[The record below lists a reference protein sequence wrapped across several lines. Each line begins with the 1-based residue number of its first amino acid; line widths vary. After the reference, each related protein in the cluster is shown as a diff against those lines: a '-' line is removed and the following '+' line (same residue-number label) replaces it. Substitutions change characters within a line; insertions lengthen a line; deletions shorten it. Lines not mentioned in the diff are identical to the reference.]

1 MLLLHRFR
9 LFLVG
14 LIALSVSLPMA
25 WISLGKLALFV
36 TCFIVLTGRWSQRA
50 SDEALGRLWTVRI
63 VIAIVAVFGLSL
75 LWTQAPTDIATLAF
89 AKHGKLIEIAMLAT
103 LIRTRRDAMLAL
115 SVFALSQTFFIAS
128 SWLMVVGYRVPWAT
142 SELVD
147 AYKHVVYST
156 YLDQTLMFAASG
168 AVLWHLRSYW
178 PRARWVAGTVALAA
192 IVNVLFF
199 QDGKTGYLA
208 ALTALTLIVMWQIPR
223 RWRLISVLVA
233 PIVLALVA
241 YGSST
246 KIQSKVALVLNES
259 QTYNASGDS
268 VSSSGF
274 RLHAWRRSMQAIAE
288 RPWIGHGVGSWTT
301 TVKRLEGA
309 KANDIFGSNPSSN
322 PHQEYL
328 LWGVELGLGGSVL
341 LLLLLVSLVRDAR
354 QFPAPVMRATVSVT
368 AVMAV
373 GCLFNSSLYDA
384 LIGDYF
390 CITLGVLLALGL
402 RIPSAR
408 ETAN

>member
-1 MLLLHRFR
+1 
-9 LFLVG
+9 
-14 LIALSVSLPMA
+14 
-25 WISLGKLALFV
+25 
-36 TCFIVLTGRWSQRA
+36 
-50 SDEALGRLWTVRI
+50 
-63 VIAIVAVFGLSL
+63 
-75 LWTQAPTDIATLAF
+75 
-89 AKHGKLIEIAMLAT
+89 
-103 LIRTRRDAMLAL
+103 
-115 SVFALSQTFFIAS
+115 
-128 SWLMVVGYRVPWAT
+128 
-142 SELVD
+142 
-147 AYKHVVYST
+147 
-156 YLDQTLMFAASG
+156 MFAASG

-246 KIQSKVALVLNES
+246 KIQSKVALVVNES

>member
-1 MLLLHRFR
+1 MPLLDRLR
-9 LFLVG
+9 LFFVA

-25 WISLGKLALFV
+25 WISLGKLALFGTSIV
-36 TCFIVLTGRWSQRA
+36 VLTGRVFQHA
-50 SDEALGRLWTVRI
+50 SDRALKNLWTVRL
-63 VIAIVAVFGLSL
+63 VIAIVAILGLSMI
-75 LWTQAPTDIATLAF
+75 WTQAPTDIAALAL

-128 SWLMVVGYRVPWAT
+128 SWLMIAGYRVPWAT
-142 SELVD
+142 SQLID

-156 YLDQTLMFAASG
+156 YLDQTLMFAASA
-168 AVLWHLRSYW
+168 AVLWHLRGYW
-178 PRARWVAGTVALAA
+178 PRARWVAGGVALAA
-192 IVNVLFF
+192 IANVLFF

-223 RWRLISVLVA
+223 RWRLSSVLIA
-233 PIVLALVA
+233 PIALALIA

-268 VSSSGF
+268 SSSSGF
-274 RLHAWRRSMQAIAE
+274 RLHAWRRSVQAIADA
-288 RPWIGHGVGSWTT
+288 PLVGHGVGSWTT

-309 KANDIFGSNPSSN
+309 KADAIFGTNPSSN

-328 LWGVELGLGGSVL
+328 LWGVELGLSGGVL
-341 LLLLLVSLVRDAR
+341 LLLLLIGLVRDAF
-354 QFPAPVMRATVSVT
+354 QFPAPIMRATVSVT
-368 AVMAV
+368 SVMAV

-390 CITLGVLLALGL
+390 CITLGILLALGL
-402 RIPSAR
+402 RTPSGQESA
-408 ETAN
+408 T